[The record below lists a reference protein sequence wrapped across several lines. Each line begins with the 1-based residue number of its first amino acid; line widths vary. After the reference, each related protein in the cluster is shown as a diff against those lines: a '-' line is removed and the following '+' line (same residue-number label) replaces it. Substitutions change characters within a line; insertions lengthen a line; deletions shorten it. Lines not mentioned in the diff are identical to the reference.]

1 MSEIQGIG
9 RFKFHEGNLEE
20 FKRLSAQAIEIARTK
35 DTGTLQYE
43 IYFNDDQ
50 SEAIVLERY
59 RDSAAIIEHGSHLG
73 DVGQAILAT
82 GLASSELLGEPRRAQ
97 RAASRQPGPPL
108 HTLPGT
114 VDSGPAH
121 MAGLQAVATWSIGE
135 RTEDPAPTSSI
146 LRNPDQI
153 SGCLEQSLTRRH
165 IQR

>member
-82 GLASSELLGEPRRAQ
+82 GLASSELLGEPSDELRGLLAGSPVRLFTP
-97 RAASRQPGPPL
+97 SCHCRQWTCP
-108 HTLPGT
+108 H
-114 VDSGPAH
+114 D
-121 MAGLQAVATWSIGE
+121 
-135 RTEDPAPTSSI
+135 RTSSSWHVVHRRKDGGSSAYQ
-146 LRNPDQI
+146 LDPP
-153 SGCLEQSLTRRH
+153 QS
-165 IQR
+165 